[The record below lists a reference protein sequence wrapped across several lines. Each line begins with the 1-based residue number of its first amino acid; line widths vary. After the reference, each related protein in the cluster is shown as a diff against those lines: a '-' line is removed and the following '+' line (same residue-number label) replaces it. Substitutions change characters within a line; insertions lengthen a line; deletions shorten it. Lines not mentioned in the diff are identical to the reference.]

1 MQIAKIIGLE
11 EANTACV
18 YLLKEGLFYRAYNR
32 SAMRVVRYLKPYKI
46 NRKYVKKV
54 QQEIFY
60 IGFPEGSL
68 EAILQ
73 QAKNKSWQLK
83 ESEKL
88 SDDNTEILCLTGLF
102 DKTDDYEA
110 WVKDLPISEKE
121 ITGNLNSE
129 GVTSS
134 DTLTKLTPQ
143 TRAFEIIK
151 QIEAFSVEN
160 ATPMEAILFVHQLKQ
175 QLRNGNV

>member
-1 MQIAKIIGLE
+1 MQVAKIIGLE

-18 YLLKEGLFYRAYNR
+18 YLLKEGLFYRAYNH

-73 QAKNKSWQLK
+73 QAKNKGWQIK
-83 ESEKL
+83 EQE
-88 SDDNTEILCLTGLF
+88 DENEVLCLTGLF

-110 WVKDLPISEKE
+110 WIKDLPISEKE
-121 ITGNLNSE
+121 TTVE
-129 GVTSS
+129 A
-134 DTLTKLTPQ
+134 DTAQ
-143 TRAFEIIK
+143 TRAFDIIK
-151 QIEAFSVEN
+151 QIESFQIEN
-160 ATPMEAILFVHQLKQ
+160 ATPMDAILFVNKLKQ
-175 QLRNGNV
+175 QIRNGNV

>member
-1 MQIAKIIGLE
+1 MQVAKIIGLE
-11 EANTACV
+11 KANTNCV

-32 SAMRVVRYLKPYKI
+32 SAMRVVRHLKPYKI

-60 IGFPEGSL
+60 IGFPESSL
-68 EAILQ
+68 ETILQ
-73 QAKNKSWQLK
+73 QAKNKSWQIK

-110 WVKDLPISEKE
+110 WIKDLPISEKE
-121 ITGNLNSE
+121 TTLE
-129 GVTSS
+129 A
-134 DTLTKLTPQ
+134 DTAQ

-151 QIEAFSVEN
+151 QIEAFQVEN
-160 ATPMEAILFVHQLKQ
+160 ATPMEAILFVNKLKQ
-175 QLRNGNV
+175 QLQNGNI